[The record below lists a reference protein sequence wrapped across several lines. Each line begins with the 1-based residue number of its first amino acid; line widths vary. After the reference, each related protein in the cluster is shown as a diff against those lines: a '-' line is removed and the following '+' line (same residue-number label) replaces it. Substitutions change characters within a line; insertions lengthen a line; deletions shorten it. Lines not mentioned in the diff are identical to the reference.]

1 MNPRKFFSDVMMA
14 IALSFIALFISANV
28 ARADDGFG
36 GPEKC
41 AACHKQQ
48 AETWSHAPHADAMKV
63 AAFVNA
69 WKAARSPAYCLE
81 CHTTGYDPKTGKYA
95 FEGVTCESCHG
106 AFTGAHP
113 KQPMK
118 VDKSNEMCGRCHKS
132 TLNELNLS
140 LHGQRGL
147 TCTSCHD
154 VHGTNV
160 KAGSA
165 SDLCEKCHASMTGK
179 LPHASTAGKGLSC
192 ADCHVGPRSGNP
204 AEGHAST
211 GHMFKVGKDT
221 CSRCHSKEIHT
232 GAQKMM
238 SGDDSKVAVTTG
250 AAESGVG
257 APLSSGTAL
266 PMLGG
271 TVIGIIIGLGWSRF
285 MQRK

>member
-1 MNPRKFFSDVMMA
+1 MNTRKFFSLMTMA
-14 IALSFIALFISANV
+14 IVLSLIALFVSTNI

-41 AACHKQQ
+41 ATCHKPQ
-48 AETWSHAPHADAMKV
+48 AETWSHAPHADAMKG

-69 WKAARSPAYCLE
+69 WRAARSPAYCLE

-106 AFTGAHP
+106 AFTSDHP

-140 LHGQRGL
+140 LHGQKGI
-147 TCTSCHD
+147 TCTACHD

-160 KAGSA
+160 KAGNASA
-165 SDLCEKCHASMTGK
+165 LCEKCHASMTGK
-179 LPHASTAGKGLSC
+179 LSHASTAGKGLAC
-192 ADCHVGPRSGNP
+192 ADCHVGPRSGDP
-204 AEGHAST
+204 SEGHANT
-211 GHMFKVGKDT
+211 GHMFKVGTDT
-221 CSRCHSKEIHT
+221 CSRCHSKEMHT
-232 GAQKMM
+232 GVQLMM
-238 SGDDSKVAVTTG
+238 GDDSKAPVTPNV
-250 AAESGVG
+250 AESGVG
-257 APLSSGTAL
+257 APLDSGTAL

>member
-1 MNPRKFFSDVMMA
+1 MNSRRFFLHLMMA
-14 IALSFIALFISANV
+14 MVLSLIALFVSANI

-41 AACHKQQ
+41 ATCHKPQ
-48 AETWSHAPHADAMKV
+48 AETWAHAPHADAMKV
-63 AAFVNA
+63 TAFVNA
-69 WKAARSPAYCLE
+69 WRAARSPAYCLE

-106 AFTGAHP
+106 AFKSDHP

-118 VDKSNEMCGRCHKS
+118 VDKSNEMCGHCHKS

-140 LHGQRGL
+140 LHGQKGI
-147 TCTSCHD
+147 TCTACHD

-160 KAGSA
+160 KAGTASA
-165 SDLCEKCHASMTGK
+165 LCEKCHASMTGK
-179 LPHASTAGKGLSC
+179 LSHASTAGKGLAC
-192 ADCHVGPRSGNP
+192 ADCHVGPRSGDP
-204 AEGHAST
+204 SEGHANT
-211 GHMFKVGKDT
+211 GHMFKVGTDT
-221 CSRCHSKEIHT
+221 CSRCHSKEMHT
-232 GAQKMM
+232 GVQLMM
-238 SGDDSKVAVTTG
+238 GDDSKAPVTPNV
-250 AAESGVG
+250 AESGVG
-257 APLSSGTAL
+257 APLDSGTAL